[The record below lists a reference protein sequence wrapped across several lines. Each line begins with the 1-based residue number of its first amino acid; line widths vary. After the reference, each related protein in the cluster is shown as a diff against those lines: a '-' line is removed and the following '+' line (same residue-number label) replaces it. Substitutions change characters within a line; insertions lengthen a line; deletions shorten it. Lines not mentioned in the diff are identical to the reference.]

1 MELEWT
7 RRISHKIKIKKKRD
21 RIDVYKGRSAA
32 RLLKNGGRWAG
43 NISLETFNVGD
54 TTLLLIVINEK
65 DISTGRCN
73 PVPMEFFVDIRQR
86 EIFLPVVRVHAN
98 ICVQIS
104 PDETLHVVRRGI
116 VGRTNRSSRYPR
128 NLVTRISKRSPKS
141 CKKIDRLLFFQLGN
155 GIEEKFAKILNYSFS
170 EWMNEWISIE
180 RMERKKTLN
189 SICRKL
195 K

>member
-1 MELEWT
+1 
-7 RRISHKIKIKKKRD
+7 
-21 RIDVYKGRSAA
+21 
-32 RLLKNGGRWAG
+32 
-43 NISLETFNVGD
+43 
-54 TTLLLIVINEK
+54 
-65 DISTGRCN
+65 
-73 PVPMEFFVDIRQR
+73 MEFFVDIRQR

-170 EWMNEWISIE
+170 EWMNEWMNLRRKNGKEEDFELNLQKVEIIKELKKVQVLFLPNLIGISPKISYCISF
-180 RMERKKTLN
+180 L
-189 SICRKL
+189 SIVTSVHFFFFFGN
-195 K
+195 

>member
-1 MELEWT
+1 
-7 RRISHKIKIKKKRD
+7 
-21 RIDVYKGRSAA
+21 
-32 RLLKNGGRWAG
+32 
-43 NISLETFNVGD
+43 
-54 TTLLLIVINEK
+54 
-65 DISTGRCN
+65 
-73 PVPMEFFVDIRQR
+73 MEFFVDIRQR

-155 GIEEKFAKILNYSFS
+155 GKIRKNFKLYSFS
-170 EWMNEWISIE
+170 EWMNEWMNLRRKNGKEEDFELNLQKVEIIKELKKVQVLFLPNLIGISPKISYCSYQFSFH
-180 RMERKKTLN
+180 RYFRTFFLFFGN
-189 SICRKL
+189 
-195 K
+195 